1 MRAYVPATQ
10 LPSSRSVKRDKS
22 RISGYAWVYNDQ
34 WGRRVTRDAAVAR
47 QNTTTTRIPARMTFA
62 DGALIPLALIVE
74 LDAMYSRSQRKGS
87 VQSRGIKFSKRHTLR
102 SGDGDILGTEDRR
115 NTVHSTYLHRRVSAP
130 SLMTVHGYYKRLTR
144 IILDRV
150 LQLHSYDQT
159 QRNARSLT
167 RSRSGRGNEMTEVSS
182 ISSACSLSVYTTP
195 SCPIVRHALSSED
208 GLLCLRSSTE
218 DVGPRVSVLP
228 ANLIEICSHIST
240 RLQISIL
247 FLSTQV
253 SIP

>member
-1 MRAYVPATQ
+1 MQ
-10 LPSSRSVKRDKS
+10 LSFPVRGKSQRDKHG
-22 RISGYAWVYNDQ
+22 ISGYASVYNDQ

-47 QNTTTTRIPARMTFA
+47 QKTTTTRIPARMTFA
-62 DGALIPLALIVE
+62 DGALIALALIVE
-74 LDAMYSRSQRKGS
+74 LDAMYFRSQRKGS
-87 VQSRGIKFSKRHTLR
+87 VKSRGITFSKRHTSR
-102 SGDGDILGTEDRR
+102 SGDGGILGAEDRR
-115 NTVHSTYLHRRVSAP
+115 TLFILYTSIRRTFAR
-130 SLMTVHGYYKRLTR
+130 SLMAVHGYHKRLTR
-144 IILDRV
+144 TVLARV

-195 SCPIVRHALSSED
+195 SCPTVRHALSSED

-218 DVGPRVSVLP
+218 DVRIVGPRVSVLP

-253 SIP
+253 